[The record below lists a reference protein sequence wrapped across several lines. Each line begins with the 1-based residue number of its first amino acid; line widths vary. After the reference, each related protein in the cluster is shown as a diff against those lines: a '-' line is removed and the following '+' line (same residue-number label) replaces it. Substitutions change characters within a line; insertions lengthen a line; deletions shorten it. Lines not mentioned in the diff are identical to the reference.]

1 MSAREDFRI
10 EHHPSRGEFTWQ
22 EIPPLDLRRSPTER
36 PFAHVT
42 TRRIKPTLMALHL
55 VDGIAV
61 EMTVAA
67 YVAQDGVPVVL
78 IGGDGAT
85 LRLTEIR
92 QRDSLIARLAVARA
106 EARKWEA
113 EARRMSSRARDA
125 EAKAADAKPVQF
137 DVWFVE
143 SWEPYESA
151 TRESI
156 HRSARSAH
164 RDAMRR
170 RYAYAVEARE
180 TAIRHGWEPP
190 ARMVRVTHEKVEPG
204 F

>member
-42 TRRIKPTLMALHL
+42 TRRIKPTLMSLHL

-78 IGGDGAT
+78 IGGDGAA

-92 QRDSLIARLAVARA
+92 QRDSLLARLALAR
-106 EARKWEA
+106 EGARCWEA
-113 EARRMSSRARDA
+113 EARRQGSRARDA

-137 DVWFVE
+137 HVWIVE
-143 SWEPYESA
+143 SWQPFA
-151 TRESI
+151 CAARESV

-164 RDAMRR
+164 RAAMRL
-170 RYAYAVEARE
+170 RYAYAVESRE
-180 TAIRHGWEPP
+180 TRLRHGWEPDEYKV
-190 ARMVRVTHEKVEPG
+190 AVTRVAVEAG